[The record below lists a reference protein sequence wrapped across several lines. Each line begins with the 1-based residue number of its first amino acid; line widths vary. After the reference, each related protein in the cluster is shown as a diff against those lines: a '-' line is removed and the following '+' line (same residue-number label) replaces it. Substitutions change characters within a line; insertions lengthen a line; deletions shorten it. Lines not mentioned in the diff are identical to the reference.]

1 MTVFPDEGPATR
13 ARAAHGDPHKV
24 IGAPL
29 PTGDVLRVLIF
40 DTAQGWLHVT
50 EGVAQLLGVPWEM
63 SLLLRRSGLEPSAFP
78 ADLFQKLVAYM
89 GASGQRFG
97 HGHRMPLGVGFDD
110 PDSAV
115 RSIYACWDPDAVDE
129 DLLRLVGI
137 TDDEREFTD
146 QVASEAFLAEVLGQ
160 LPHLVTDPARRSLLT
175 DVVRARALA
184 RQVEARDLLLVDNTL
199 SWDER
204 DGAYTVRL
212 EARTWARVVSG
223 AHGVLQ
229 GTVGQLVV
237 HGQGVALQLH
247 HHEGPQEVRVDDAT
261 LHLTDDLSALPDARE
276 GELVLGGFTVVATG
290 PSETGTA
297 TGATSEAGVHGPVE
311 PQPPT
316 LPMPRLRHYLFAYRW
331 LPRVL
336 VSPDARVLL
345 GDGARGKLVSDWHGI
360 QGEGVD
366 PLPTEAEG
374 RIPGRPGRTTLAL
387 DVRERVKVGDI
398 DVVFVQMPPAEGPNE
413 AHFVALVYAP
423 KQPYVLSWEKTAG
436 GLAKLGIWAQVNG
449 ESFYEHTDADA
460 FATWELFRER
470 VLAEVGQGGPLVT
483 ALLLSQVASILK
495 KSDEDA
501 ARAMRER
508 ARTAA
513 ARRSTRSAAPESAA
527 PASTATSTGVPTGN
541 RPPVDEDDGFVNPL
555 IGAVGRVLYIQM
567 ALRLL
572 VVVFT
577 LFIGLLGLLVLAFLA
592 EPILAA
598 ILWAAALVIGVGL
611 WVGLVVRDRVHEDR
625 WAQALH
631 GEGTQRTVDPGAA
644 FVCTVC
650 ASRGGPSDDCARHP
664 GARVDSRDPDNRYAV
679 AQVLT
684 RVQTRRLLMAGGV
697 LVGVS
702 AIAVAVVLFVSS
714 LQCPSGTTYVDPRD
728 GTLAGVTWC
737 EDGEGLKH
745 GEAREYDAMGTLVG
759 QSHWDH
765 GAQVGIETRWHL
777 DGETVLERRTWSA
790 GKPDGLE
797 ETYHP
802 DGSSKA
808 MATWVDGELDGEQIE
823 FWPNGRKKSEAR
835 FEVGKQVGTAR
846 SWYADG
852 TPRSEGE
859 WVDGQ
864 PVGEHLTRGA
874 GGTVLE
880 RAPYRNGVLHGP
892 YRKVSARGDL
902 IEEGEYVD
910 GEKDR
915 LWTER
920 DATDV
925 YETGTYA
932 AGKREGVW
940 ETRDH
945 GSLTARTT
953 WSAGERLGPHE
964 GFHIDGSP
972 AERGSYTHGEKDGV
986 WLSWHSPEKVRLALP
1001 AGVAEGGVPAP
1012 TIAAEIAALLAVDA
1026 EQVVLLD
1033 GASALAEAGRYVAGK
1048 KQGPWWSWHPSGTPS
1063 VSTAFLDGEEDGPYR
1078 KWSEDG
1084 DVLTVGGHTK
1094 GKRDGPWVEVL
1105 DAPEG
1110 APSLDGTWTY
1120 EGRYLDG
1127 HKINTWV
1134 ARVGGLTVLRNEW
1147 VEGLKEGVQTT
1158 WDLEGR
1164 KLEEGPY
1171 EEGSAT
1177 GTWTTW
1183 KDGQVVEKAG
1193 YKEGYYHG
1201 DQVRYRDGQEV
1212 SRTRWDMGKQAL

>member
-555 IGAVGRVLYIQM
+555 VTSMSEYF
-567 ALRLL
+567 ALRLAIRAL
-572 VVVFT
+572 IFGVS
-577 LFIGLLGLLVLAFLA
+577 LLLGSAAVIAQLIYSNPLLSLGLGAGAVVTLGGL
-592 EPILAA
+592 
-598 ILWAAALVIGVGL
+598 GVGL
-611 WVGLVVRDRVHEDR
+611 YVREQVQQRRWEEAAKGEDR
-625 WAQALH
+625 ARQ
-631 GEGTQRTVDPGAA
+631 VDPSRA
-644 FVCTVC
+644 FVCSVC
-650 ASRGGPSDDCARHP
+650 ASRGGPDQDCPRHP
-664 GARVDSRDPDNRYAV
+664 GARLDSNDPDNRYIIAQALSRRQGRRMLLALGVV
-679 AQVLT
+679 A
-684 RVQTRRLLMAGGV
+684 
-697 LVGVS
+697 
-702 AIAVAVVLFVSS
+702 AVVLVPVGLVFGIPKA
-714 LQCPSGTTYVDPRD
+714 QCTGGTTLVDQREGP
-728 GTLAGVTWC
+728 AGWAWC
-737 EDGEGLKH
+737 EDAEGRKH
-745 GEAREYDAMGTLVG
+745 GEEREYDERREVITRRG
-759 QSHWDH
+759 WDH
-765 GAQVGIETRWHL
+765 GLQHGDEVHWRTYGEIVESRTPWVRGKREGKAVVYRPDGRVASEQEWLGGKRHGFHVEYWSSGPKRLEERFEDDLQVGVAMEWYERGAVRAHSRWE
-777 DGETVLERRTWSA
+777 G
-790 GKPDGLE
+790 GKPVDTHHL
-797 ETYHP
+797 YRP
-802 DGSSKA
+802 DGSDIWLR
-808 MATWVDGELDGEQIE
+808 TYED
-823 FWPNGRKKSEAR
+823 
-835 FEVGKQVGTAR
+835 
-846 SWYADG
+846 
-852 TPRSEGE
+852 
-859 WVDGQ
+859 
-864 PVGEHLTRGA
+864 
-874 GGTVLE
+874 
-880 RAPYRNGVLHGP
+880 GVLHGP
-892 YRKVSARGDL
+892 YRKETGPGALIEAGDYVRGEKEGPWVERHDSGDL
-902 IEEGEYVD
+902 EHGEYRAGKRVGVWEVRTESAVLRRTRWEEGEEQ
-910 GEKDR
+910 G
-915 LWTER
+915 L
-920 DATDV
+920 
-925 YETGTYA
+925 YEAFY
-932 AGKREGVW
+932 
-940 ETRDH
+940 
-945 GSLTARTT
+945 L
-953 WSAGERLGPHE
+953 
-964 GFHIDGSP
+964 DGSP
-972 AERGSYTHGEKDGV
+972 LEIGRYVEGRKDGV
-986 WLSWHSPEKVRLALP
+986 WLSWHGSADTT
-1001 AGVAEGGVPAP
+1001 AP
-1012 TIAAEIAALLAVDA
+1012 PPDEFDA
-1026 EQVVLLD
+1026 PRDAWAPSRRE
-1033 GASALAEAGRYVAGK
+1033 ALASRLGVSGSQVTLPGGRGVLSEAGRYEAGV
-1048 KQGPWWSWHPSGTPS
+1048 KQGPWFRWHAHGAPAVRSS
-1063 VSTAFLDGEEDGPYR
+1063 YVNDVLDGSYEAWSTDGRRMEQGAYVAGDRVGEWYR
-1078 KWSEDG
+1078 VIE
-1084 DVLTVGGHTK
+1084 
-1094 GKRDGPWVEVL
+1094 
-1105 DAPEG
+1105 APEG
-1110 APSLDGTWTY
+1110 EASVDGFQIQEGAYEAGKETGLWTTRAGDRVIRETLWE
-1120 EGRYLDG
+1120 EG
-1127 HKINTWV
+1127 
-1134 ARVGGLTVLRNEW
+1134 ARHGLE
-1147 VEGLKEGVQTT
+1147 TT
-1158 WDLEGR
+1158 YDLEGR
-1164 KLEEGPY
+1164 KRMEGPY
-1171 EEGSAT
+1171 VRGEVT

-1183 KDGQVVEKAG
+1183 KDGQIVEKAG

-1212 SRTRWDMGKQAL
+1212 SRTRWDMGKRPL